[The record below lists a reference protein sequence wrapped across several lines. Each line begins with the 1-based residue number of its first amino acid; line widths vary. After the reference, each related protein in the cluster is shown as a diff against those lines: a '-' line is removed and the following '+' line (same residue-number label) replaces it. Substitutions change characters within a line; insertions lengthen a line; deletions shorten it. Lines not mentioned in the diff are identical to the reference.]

1 MKNNRAQF
9 SKIGFVLSAAGAA
22 VGLGNIWKFP
32 YITGVYGGGAFVM
45 VYLITI
51 LLIGVSLLVA
61 EMFIGKIGRSDA
73 VSNFESEAPTAK
85 WAWGRAGFLFVI
97 GLIIMTFYSVVIGW
111 IFYYLYVAV
120 TGLPTTMEEAQDIF
134 NALYGKSPALQIL
147 FHTIS
152 TLIVGAIL
160 VKGIKNGIERFNLV
174 LMPLLIAILLGLM
187 VYSMQFDSFFK
198 SLLFMFSPDFS
209 KLNSEAIIRA
219 VGHSFFTLSIGIGSI
234 MAYSAALPKDTNI
247 FKSALWVAFLDT
259 LIALIAGVVIFA
271 FLFEFGG
278 EPAKGPG
285 LVFMSLPIIFAKLG
299 SAGTV
304 IALIFFLGMAFAG
317 LTSAIS
323 LVEPAIM
330 YLENRWSWSKKKA
343 VFWSSF
349 LYFIVGVAVVLSI
362 SDGFKEY
369 FMIGSKPLFD
379 ALEFAVDSFLMPLGG
394 ILIALFVGYALKRE
408 YVESFLLNEMGETVF
423 KVWYFSIRYIA
434 PLAVLFL
441 AYNSLKV

>member
-1 MKNNRAQF
+1 MKNNVAKF
-9 SKIGFVLSAAGAA
+9 SRIGFILSAAGAA

-32 YITGVYGGGAFVM
+32 YMTGMYGGGAFVLI
-45 VYLITI
+45 YLITI

-61 EMFIGKIGRSDA
+61 EMYIGKVGQADA
-73 VSNFESEAPTAK
+73 VTNFESEAPKAK
-85 WAWGRAGFLFVI
+85 WAWARAGYLLFI

-120 TGLPTTMEEAQDIF
+120 TGLPTNLHDAQNIF
-134 NALYGKSPALQIL
+134 NSLYNSSPWLQMT

-152 TLIVGAIL
+152 TAIVAVIL
-160 VKGIKNGIERFNLV
+160 FGGIKNGIEKFNLV
-174 LMPLLIAILLGLM
+174 LMPMLIAILVGLM
-187 VYSMQFDSFFK
+187 IYAMQFDGFSK
-198 SLLFMFSPDFS
+198 GLSFMFSPDFS

-234 MAYSAALPKDTNI
+234 MAYAAALPKEANI
-247 FKSALWVAFLDT
+247 FRAGLWVALLDT
-259 LIALIAGVVIFA
+259 LIALIAGIVIFS
-271 FLFEFGG
+271 FLFQFGG

-299 SAGTV
+299 TVGMV
-304 IALIFFLGMAFAG
+304 IALLFFLGMAFAG

-323 LVEPAIM
+323 LVEPAVM
-330 YLENRWSWSKKKA
+330 YLEDRHKWSKKRA
-343 VFWSSF
+343 VIFSSL
-349 LYFIVGVAVVLSI
+349 LYYIVGILVVLSI

-369 FMIGSKPLFD
+369 LMIGGKSLFD

-394 ILIALFVGYALKRE
+394 ILMALFVGYALDKSRVKE
-408 YVESFLLNEMGETVF
+408 VLLPDMGEKVF
-423 KVWYFSIRYIA
+423 AVWYFSIRYIA

-441 AYNSLKV
+441 AYNSLTS